1 MDMSKASNAQLNEII
16 HHSRVA
22 TLADKA
28 AARNEQIRRSRKRS
42 GKVAKHSRKGVV
54 FK

>member
-1 MDMSKASNAQLNEII
+1 MNMSRASNAQLNEII

-28 AARNEQIRRSRKRS
+28 AARNEQFRRSRKRS
-42 GKVAKHSRKGVV
+42 GKVTKHEKEVGKR
-54 FK
+54 